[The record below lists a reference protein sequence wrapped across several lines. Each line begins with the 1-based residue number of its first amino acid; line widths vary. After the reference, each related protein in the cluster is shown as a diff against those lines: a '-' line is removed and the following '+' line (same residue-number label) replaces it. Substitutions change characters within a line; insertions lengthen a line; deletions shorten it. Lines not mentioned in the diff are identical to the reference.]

1 MRNQKNEVHPLRKP
15 GEEQQWQ
22 AAILA
27 GMRMG
32 NVAVPLLL
40 LQNYATL
47 KLTDLEV
54 MLLIQLIAFTSQ
66 EGMEFPTIEEIQARL
81 SSSQDQVIKALQ
93 RLLKEKWIS
102 IEERIDPISGIQ
114 YERYDLDGI
123 LLKLSIHL
131 SDEMKKQS
139 LLRKKDEPKESK
151 DIFSIIEKE
160 FARPLTPMELE
171 MITNWLDKDQF
182 KEDLILAALKEAV
195 FAGKVHFNYIDR
207 ILLEWSRNRVFTV
220 EQAKEHSQ
228 KFRQN
233 R

>member
-1 MRNQKNEVHPLRKP
+1 VYILRKQ
-15 GEEQQWQ
+15 GEDKQIQ
-22 AAILA
+22 AAVLA

-32 NVAVPLLL
+32 NANIPLLL
-40 LQNYATL
+40 LQAYSLL
-47 KLTDLEV
+47 KLSDLEA

-66 EGMEFPTIEEIQARL
+66 EGKEFPTVEEIQARL
-81 SSSQDQVIKALQ
+81 SSSQEQVIKALQ
-93 RLLKEKWIS
+93 RLLKEQWIS

-114 YERYDLDGI
+114 YERYELDGI
-123 LLKLSIHL
+123 FSKLSLYI
-131 SDEMKKQS
+131 SAEIRKQS
-139 LLRKKDEPKESK
+139 LLNLKDEPKEGK
-151 DIFSIIEKE
+151 DIYSIIERE

-171 MITNWLDKDQF
+171 MVTNWLDKDQY
-182 KEDLILAALKEAV
+182 KEELILAALKEAV
-195 FAGKVHFNYIDR
+195 FAGKVHFNYLDR

>member
-1 MRNQKNEVHPLRKP
+1 VTLRKQ
-15 GEEQQWQ
+15 GDEKHIQ
-22 AAILA
+22 AAVLA

-32 NVAVPLLL
+32 HVNVPLLL
-40 LQNYATL
+40 IQAYSLL
-47 KLTDLEV
+47 KLSDLEA
-54 MLLIQLIAFTSQ
+54 MLIIQLIAFTSQ
-66 EGMEFPTIEEIQARL
+66 EGKEFPTVEEIQARL
-81 SSSQDQVIKALQ
+81 SSSQEQVIKALQ
-93 RLLKEKWIS
+93 KLLKDQWIA

-114 YERYDLDGI
+114 YERYDLDGVLI
-123 LLKLSIHL
+123 KLSEYI
-131 SDEMKKQS
+131 SDEMRKQN
-139 LLRKKDEPKESK
+139 LIKKKDEPKEGK
-151 DIFSIIEKE
+151 DIFSIIERE

-171 MITNWLDKDQF
+171 MVTNWLDKDQF

-195 FAGKVHFNYIDR
+195 FAGKVHFNYLDR

>member
-1 MRNQKNEVHPLRKP
+1 LRKQ
-15 GEEQQWQ
+15 GEEKQIQ
-22 AAILA
+22 AAVLA

-32 NVAVPLLL
+32 NVNVPLLL
-40 LQNYATL
+40 LQAYSLL
-47 KLTDLEV
+47 KLSDLEA
-54 MLLIQLIAFTSQ
+54 MLIIQLFAYTSQ
-66 EGMEFPTIEEIQARL
+66 EGKEFPTVEEIQARL
-81 SSSQDQVIKALQ
+81 SSSQEQVIKALQ
-93 RLLKEKWIS
+93 KLLKDQWIA

-114 YERYDLDGI
+114 YERYDLDGVWI
-123 LLKLSIHL
+123 KLSEYISEEL
-131 SDEMKKQS
+131 KKQNLS
-139 LLRKKDEPKESK
+139 KKKDEPKEGK
-151 DIFSIIEKE
+151 DIFSIIERE

-171 MITNWLDKDQF
+171 MVTNWLDKDQY

-195 FAGKVHFNYIDR
+195 FAGKVHFNYLDR

>member
-1 MRNQKNEVHPLRKP
+1 VSTLRKP
-15 GEEQQWQ
+15 GDEQQLQ
-22 AAILA
+22 AAVLT
-27 GMRMG
+27 GMKMG
-32 NVAVPLLL
+32 NVTVPLLL
-40 LQNYATL
+40 LQTYAIL

-66 EGMEFPTIEEIQARL
+66 EGMEFPTVEEIQARL

-93 RLLKEKWIS
+93 KLLKDKWIS
-102 IEERIDPISGIQ
+102 IEERIDPNSGIQ
-114 YERYDLDGI
+114 YERYDLEGI
-123 LLKLSIHL
+123 LLKLSAYL
-131 SDEMKKQS
+131 SDELKKQA
-139 LLRKKDEPKESK
+139 LFVVKKEPKEGK

-171 MITNWLDKDQF
+171 MVTNWLDKDQF
-182 KEDLILAALKEAV
+182 KDELILAALKEAV
-195 FAGKVHFNYIDR
+195 FAGKVHFSYIDR

-220 EQAKEHSQ
+220 EQAKEHAQ

>member
-1 MRNQKNEVHPLRKP
+1 MKNQE
-15 GEEQQWQ
+15 GQQLQ
-22 AAILA
+22 AAVLA
-27 GMRMG
+27 GMQNG
-32 NVAVPLLL
+32 SSVSVPLLL
-40 LQNYATL
+40 VQNYAAL
-47 KLTDLEV
+47 KLSDLEAMV
-54 MLLIQLIAFTSQ
+54 LVQLIAYTDK
-66 EGMEFPTIEEIQARL
+66 EKKEFPTIEEIQSRL
-81 SSSQDQVIKALQ
+81 TSTPDQVIKALQ
-93 RLLKEKWIS
+93 KLLKEQWIT
-102 IEERIDPISGIQ
+102 IEERIDAHSGIQ
-114 YERYDLDGI
+114 YERYNLEGM
-123 LLKLSIHL
+123 LHKLSAYVYE
-131 SDEMKKQS
+131 EMNKQLTQVKKS
-139 LLRKKDEPKESK
+139 EAREGK

-228 KFRQN
+228 KFRRN

>member
-1 MRNQKNEVHPLRKP
+1 VSKLRKS
-15 GEEQQWQ
+15 GDEKQLQ
-22 AAILA
+22 AAILT
-27 GMRMG
+27 GMKMG
-32 NVAVPLLL
+32 HVSVPLLL
-40 LQNYATL
+40 LQTYAIL

-54 MLLIQLIAFTSQ
+54 MLLIQLMAFTSQ
-66 EGMEFPTIEEIQARL
+66 EDMEFPTVEEIQARL

-93 RLLKEKWIS
+93 KLLKDKWIS

-114 YERYDLDGI
+114 YERYDLEGI
-123 LLKLSIHL
+123 LLKLSVYL
-131 SDEMKKQS
+131 SDEMKKQA
-139 LLRKKDEPKESK
+139 LLTMKTEPREGK

-182 KEDLILAALKEAV
+182 KDELILAALKEAV

-207 ILLEWSRNRVFTV
+207 ILLEWSRNRVLTV
-220 EQAKEHSQ
+220 EQAKEHAQ
-228 KFRQN
+228 KFRRN